1 MSSMGNLSS
10 RFNRGGAAPATTA
23 PKTGGSRY
31 AGIEPTGG
39 SGPPDPNPGEYL
51 LAITKASYER
61 SKKTQSEYY
70 EAIFEV
76 VQSEG
81 QQASPPGS
89 VVRFGQDVNIV
100 GVKIIR
106 DFMMAANGFDDLD
119 AFNAFAASTSDAE
132 VEAVEGKQV
141 LAMVQQGKPNG
152 KGGFYIEWQFAAAGD

>member
-1 MSSMGNLSS
+1 MALSS
-10 RFNRGGAAPATTA
+10 RFNRGGAAPANPA
-23 PKTGGSRY
+23 PRTGQSRY

-51 LAITKASYER
+51 LTITKASYER
-61 SKKTQSEYY
+61 SKKTQAEYY

-76 VQSEG
+76 VECEG

-106 DFMMAANGFDDLD
+106 DFMMAANGYDDLD
-119 AFNAFAASTSDAE
+119 AFNAYAARTPDDQ

-141 LAMVQQGKPNG
+141 LALVKQGKPNG
-152 KGGFYIEWQFAAAGD
+152 KGGFYTEWQFAAVGGE

>member
-1 MSSMGNLSS
+1 MGNLSS
-10 RFNRGGAAPATTA
+10 RFNRSGAAPATTA

-51 LAITKASYER
+51 LTITKASYER
-61 SKKTQSEYY
+61 SKRTQAEFY

-76 VQSEG
+76 VECEG

-106 DFMMAANGFDDLD
+106 DFIMAANGYDDLGE
-119 AFNAFAASTSDAE
+119 FNAYAARTPDSE
-132 VEAVEGKQV
+132 LEAVEGKQV
-141 LAMVQQGKPNG
+141 LALVALGKPNG
-152 KGGFYIEWQFAAAGD
+152 KGGNYTEWQFASVGGE

>member
-1 MSSMGNLSS
+1 MALSN

-51 LAITKASYER
+51 LTITKAAYER
-61 SKKTQSEYY
+61 SKRSGQEYY
-70 EAIFEV
+70 EALFEV
-76 VQSEG
+76 VESDG

-106 DFMMAANGFDDLD
+106 DLIMAANGYDELEAFD
-119 AFNAFAASTSDAE
+119 AWASKTPDTK
-132 VEAVEGKQV
+132 VEAIEGKQV
-141 LAMVQQGKPNG
+141 LALVTQGKPNG
-152 KGGFYIEWQFAAAGD
+152 KGGFYTEWQFAAVGDD